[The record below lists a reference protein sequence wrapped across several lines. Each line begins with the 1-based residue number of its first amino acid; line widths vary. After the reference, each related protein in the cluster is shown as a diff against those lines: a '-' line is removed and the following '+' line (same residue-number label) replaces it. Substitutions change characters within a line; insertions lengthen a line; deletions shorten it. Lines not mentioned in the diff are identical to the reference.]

1 MTDSNNWAVVQY
13 VGDKEEIVAY
23 FSSFDRASAACSKL
37 CNTIPETAFGF
48 FDVDSQAGWLDLIDI
63 PFDECPPEIYK
74 SEAHKFFGG
83 TNNV

>member
-1 MTDSNNWAVVQY
+1 MTDSDNWAVVKY
-13 VGDKEEIVAY
+13 VGDEEQILAY
-23 FSSFDRASAACSKL
+23 FSSFGRASNACSKL

-48 FDVDSQAGWLDLIDI
+48 FDAGSQAGWLDLIDI
-63 PFDECPPEIYK
+63 PFNECPPEIYK